1 MKKKQLSSNKKECG
15 TLLGNKNSF
24 LDIARNVFNVEA
36 EAIRALGKK
45 LTHNFNRAVENIHS
59 CKGRVIVCGMGKPG
73 IIGRKIQAT
82 LASIGVPSL
91 SLHPA
96 EAIHGDLG
104 MVTKDDVVLALS
116 SSGETE
122 EMLKL
127 IPVVKKIGALL
138 ISMTGNPKSTLAK
151 HSDLILDVTVAREAC
166 PLGLAPT
173 ASTTALL
180 AMGASGGSCSR

>member
-1 MKKKQLSSNKKECG
+1 MRDERSYLK
-15 TLLGNKNSF
+15 
-24 LDIARNVFNVEA
+24 IARDVFRTEA
-36 EAIRALGKK
+36 EAILALEKRLNKNFGKV
-45 LTHNFNRAVENIHS
+45 VETIHD
-59 CKGRVIVCGMGKPG
+59 CKGRLIVCGMGKPG

-96 EAIHGDLG
+96 EAVHGDLG

-127 IPVVKKIGALL
+127 IPVVKKIGALM
-138 ISMTGNPKSTLAK
+138 ISMTGNPDSTLAK
-151 HSDLILDVTVAREAC
+151 HSDLVLDVGVTHEAC
-166 PLGLAPT
+166 P
-173 ASTTALL
+173 
-180 AMGASGGSCSR
+180 